1 MSEFTFQ
8 TLRESITSAIRH
20 KILTG
25 ELAPGSRI
33 TEQKLAEEFGS
44 SRAPIREAL
53 RQLEQE
59 GLLEYSRNVGCSVK
73 KITMEDAYE
82 IYLLRA
88 NLEMTALRQFDCQFP
103 EKDLAA
109 LRGIL
114 DEMLRVEPGDLLAIV
129 ENDNRFHRVIVQRA
143 GLPRLLKFW
152 DDLNYGSLIAGVKSG
167 SPHGDL
173 AKRQNVIHTELY
185 HALASRDVDAACRA
199 VYDHYM
205 KPLEKIRDAGKGLHP
220 EPEQ

>member
-1 MSEFTFQ
+1 MSEFTFH
-8 TLRESITSAIRH
+8 TLRESITSAIRE

-25 ELAPGSRI
+25 GLQPGCKL

-59 GLLEYSRNVGCSVK
+59 GLIEYSRNVGCSVK
-73 KITMEDAYE
+73 KITIEDAYE

-103 EKDLAA
+103 AEDLAA
-109 LRGIL
+109 MRG
-114 DEMLRVEPGDLLAIV
+114 LLAIV
-129 ENDNRFHRVIVQRA
+129 ENDNRFHRIIVQRA

-167 SPHGDL
+167 PYHGDL
-173 AKRQNVIHTELY
+173 AVRQNVIHTELY
-185 HALASRDVDAACRA
+185 HALASRDTEAACQA

-205 KPLEKIRDAGKGLHP
+205 KPLEALREAEKSTAAR
-220 EPEQ
+220 

>member
-25 ELAPGSRI
+25 ELEPGSRI

-73 KITMEDAYE
+73 KITIEDAYE

-103 EKDLAA
+103 EEDLAA
-109 LRGIL
+109 MRGIL
-114 DEMLRVEPGDLLAIV
+114 DDMLRVAPGDLLAIV

-152 DDLNYGSLIAGVKSG
+152 DDLNYGSLIAGVKS
-167 SPHGDL
+167 SPYHDDL
-173 AKRQNVIHTELY
+173 SERQNIIHTELFK
-185 HALASRDVDAACRA
+185 ALVSRDTETACQA

-205 KPLEKIRDAGKGLHP
+205 KPLEKIRDAEKNLSS
-220 EPEQ
+220 E

>member
-1 MSEFTFQ
+1 MSEFTFH
-8 TLRESITSAIRH
+8 TLRESITSAIRE

-25 ELAPGSRI
+25 GLQPGCKL

-59 GLLEYSRNVGCSVK
+59 GLIEYSRNVGCSVK
-73 KITMEDAYE
+73 KITIEDAYE

-103 EKDLAA
+103 AEDLAA
-109 LRGIL
+109 MRGLL
-114 DEMLRVEPGDLLAIV
+114 DEMLQVPSGDLLAIV
-129 ENDNRFHRVIVQRA
+129 ENDNRFHRIIVQRA

-152 DDLNYGSLIAGVKSG
+152 DDLNYDSLIAGVKSG
-167 SPHGDL
+167 PYHGDL
-173 AKRQNVIHTELY
+173 AVRQNVIHTELY
-185 HALASRDVDAACRA
+185 HALASRDTEAACQA

-205 KPLEKIRDAGKGLHP
+205 KPLEALREAEKSAAAR
-220 EPEQ
+220 

>member
-1 MSEFTFQ
+1 MSAFTFQ
-8 TLRESITSAIRH
+8 TLRESITSALRH

-25 ELAPGSRI
+25 ELEPGMKLA
-33 TEQKLAEEFGS
+33 EQKLAEEFGS

-59 GLLEYSRNVGCSVK
+59 GLIEYSRNVGCSVK
-73 KITMEDAYE
+73 KITLEDAYE

-88 NLEMTALRQFDCQFP
+88 NLEMTALRYFDCQFS
-103 EKDLAA
+103 EEDLNAM
-109 LRGIL
+109 RGIL
-114 DEMLRVEPGDLLAIV
+114 DEMLRVEPDDLLSIV

-152 DDLNYGSLIAGVKSG
+152 DDLNYGSLIAGAKSG
-167 SPHGDL
+167 PYHDDL
-173 AKRQNVIHTELY
+173 SKRQNTIHTELFK
-185 HALASRDVDAACRA
+185 ALASRDTEAACQA

-205 KPLEKIRDAGKGLHP
+205 KPLEKIRDA
-220 EPEQ
+220 ENRSVSE

>member
-1 MSEFTFQ
+1 MSEFTFH
-8 TLRESITSAIRH
+8 TLRESITSAIRE

-25 ELAPGSRI
+25 GLQPGCKL

-59 GLLEYSRNVGCSVK
+59 GLIEYSRNVGCSVK
-73 KITMEDAYE
+73 KITIEDAYE

-103 EKDLAA
+103 AEDLAA
-109 LRGIL
+109 MRGLL
-114 DEMLRVEPGDLLAIV
+114 DEMLQVPSGDLLAIV
-129 ENDNRFHRVIVQRA
+129 ENDNRFHRIIVQRA

-152 DDLNYGSLIAGVKSG
+152 DDLELRQSHCRGEKRPLPRRSGGAAERDPHRALPCPCLPRHRGRLSGRLRPLHEAAGST
-167 SPHGDL
+167 P
-173 AKRQNVIHTELY
+173 
-185 HALASRDVDAACRA
+185 
-199 VYDHYM
+199 
-205 KPLEKIRDAGKGLHP
+205 
-220 EPEQ
+220 

>member
-25 ELAPGSRI
+25 ELEPGVKL

-59 GLLEYSRNVGCSVK
+59 GLIEYSRNVGCSVK
-73 KITMEDAYE
+73 KITIDDAYE

-88 NLEMTALRQFDCQFP
+88 SLETTALRQFDCRFP
-103 EKDLAA
+103 EEDLNTM
-109 LRGIL
+109 RGIL
-114 DEMLRVEPGDLLAIV
+114 NEMLQVGPGNLNAIV

-143 GLPRLLKFW
+143 GLPRLLKLW
-152 DDLNYGSLIAGVKSG
+152 DDLNYGSLIAGAKSG
-167 SPHGDL
+167 PYHDDL
-173 AKRQNVIHTELY
+173 ARRQNVIHAELFRVLAGGDTE
-185 HALASRDVDAACRA
+185 AACKA
-199 VYDHYM
+199 VCDHYM
-205 KPLEKIRDAGKGLHP
+205 KPIEKIRAADKGQQP
-220 EPEQ
+220 E

>member
-25 ELAPGSRI
+25 ELTPGAKLA
-33 TEQKLAEEFGS
+33 EQKLAEEFGS

-59 GLLEYSRNVGCSVK
+59 GLIEYSRNVGCSVK
-73 KITMEDAYE
+73 KITLDDACE

-88 NLEMTALRQFDCQFP
+88 TLEITALRQFDCQFP
-103 EKDLAA
+103 EEDLDAM
-109 LRGIL
+109 RGIL
-114 DEMLRVEPGDLLAIV
+114 REMLQVEPGNLLAIV

-143 GLPRLLKFW
+143 GLPRLLKLW
-152 DDLNYGSLIAGVKSG
+152 DGLNYGSLIAGAKSG
-167 SPHGDL
+167 SQNGAL
-173 AKRQNVIHTELY
+173 AERQNVIHTELFNV
-185 HALASRDVDAACRA
+185 LARRDTEAACKA

-205 KPLEKIRDAGKGLHP
+205 KPLEKLKAASSSLP
-220 EPEQ
+220 TA

>member
-1 MSEFTFQ
+1 MSEFTFH
-8 TLRESITSAIRH
+8 TLRESITSAIRE

-25 ELAPGSRI
+25 GLQPGCKL

-59 GLLEYSRNVGCSVK
+59 GLIEYSRNVGCSVK
-73 KITMEDAYE
+73 KITIEDAYE

-88 NLEMTALRQFDCQFP
+88 NLEMTAM
-103 EKDLAA
+103 
-109 LRGIL
+109 RGLL
-114 DEMLRVEPGDLLAIV
+114 DEMLQVPSGDLLAIV
-129 ENDNRFHRVIVQRA
+129 ENDNRFHRIIVQRA

-167 SPHGDL
+167 PYHGDL
-173 AKRQNVIHTELY
+173 AVRQNVIHTELY
-185 HALASRDVDAACRA
+185 HALASRDTEAACQA

-205 KPLEKIRDAGKGLHP
+205 KPLEALREAEKSTAAR
-220 EPEQ
+220 

>member
-25 ELAPGSRI
+25 ELEPGSRI

-103 EKDLAA
+103 EEDLAA

-185 HALASRDVDAACRA
+185 NALASRDVDAACRA

-205 KPLEKIRDAGKGLHP
+205 KPLEKIRDAEKSLAP
-220 EPEQ
+220 EPGQ